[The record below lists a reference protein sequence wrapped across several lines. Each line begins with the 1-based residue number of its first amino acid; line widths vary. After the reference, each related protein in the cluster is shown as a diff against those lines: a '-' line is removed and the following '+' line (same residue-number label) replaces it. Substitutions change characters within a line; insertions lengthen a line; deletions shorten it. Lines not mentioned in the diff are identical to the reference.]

1 MSRSIHYKGHEILCL
16 PKKTQGGDAGWE
28 WTCAVAICQ
37 VGAVVGTA
45 RQIRLTAPTV
55 GDAREAGV
63 AFARSLIDAAARP
76 APVRKRGGATRA

>member
-1 MSRSIHYKGHEILCL
+1 MSRPIHYKGHEILCL
-16 PKKTQGGDAGWE
+16 PKKTQAGNAGPE

-37 VGAVVGTA
+37 VGAVTGTA

-63 AFARSLIDAAARP
+63 EFARQLIDAQRSSAP
-76 APVRKRGGATRA
+76 ARKRGP